1 MKLQEG
7 SIVKA
12 DAGRDSGGYFVVV
25 LTEKDY
31 CYIADG
37 KSRRLQK
44 PKRKNIKHIR
54 ATNSMTDINNITDKK
69 LRSLLRTF
77 SEEEE

>member
-1 MKLQEG
+1 MKLQKG

-12 DAGRDSGGYFVVV
+12 DAGRDCGGYFVVV
-25 LTEKDY
+25 LTEDDY

-37 KSRRLQK
+37 KSRRLEK

-54 ATNSMTDINNITDKK
+54 TTNSVTDLNNITDKK
-69 LRSLLRTF
+69 LRILLRTF
-77 SEEEE
+77 SGDEE